1 MFSVSNARG
10 KLQGSFW
17 SLLYP
22 RDLTWYPAPS
32 GCSIN
37 LPLGHGCTREGIR
50 TSPAGRRGPGWIRLG
65 SRFAGM
71 YTHEHVHTRPQLLL
85 EPLSIRDGAGPG
97 LMPGSVLVGRKGRL
111 PAVPVQKSLMLQA
124 EGGPWHVSGVVP
136 RTGEERSD
144 GRWRSQQEPDRAGP
158 GDQGEE
164 LRTVGTLKECEQGS
178 DSWMI

>member
-1 MFSVSNARG
+1 
-10 KLQGSFW
+10 
-17 SLLYP
+17 
-22 RDLTWYPAPS
+22 
-32 GCSIN
+32 
-37 LPLGHGCTREGIR
+37 
-50 TSPAGRRGPGWIRLG
+50 
-65 SRFAGM
+65 M

-158 GDQGEE
+158 GDQKGRVE
-164 LRTVGTLKECEQGS
+164 
-178 DSWMI
+178 DSGNFEGV